1 MDPSADQRHSSLRP
15 LHSGPQVR
23 TAPPHPPVGKSRGN
37 TTANASSAN
46 SSQPL
51 EQTSPEIDEQE
62 PFMQSLLPPSH
73 SEHPSEPSVSSQNR
87 YLRSYSDTTSRSTE
101 SYHRGTHVGKD
112 SEPAGS
118 SNLDADSTSSK
129 RWAQRQTTAISTL
142 RRYPT
147 RRIKLVKGT
156 VLSVDYP
163 VPSAIRNAIEP
174 KYRDLEEGQSEEF
187 THMRCKSLSEGALV
201 FMPS

>member
-1 MDPSADQRHSSLRP
+1 
-15 LHSGPQVR
+15 V
-23 TAPPHPPVGKSRGN
+23 
-37 TTANASSAN
+37 
-46 SSQPL
+46 

-62 PFMQSLLPPSH
+62 PFMQTLLPPN
-73 SEHPSEPSVSSQNR
+73 PSDHLSDPGVSSQNR
-87 YLRSYSDTTSRSTE
+87 YLPSYSDTTSRSTG
-101 SYHRGTHVGKD
+101 SYYGRVHGGRD
-112 SEPAGS
+112 SELAES
-118 SNLDADSTSSK
+118 INLDTDSTSSK
-129 RWAQRQTTAISTL
+129 RWAQRQTPALSTL

-187 THMRCKSLSEGALV
+187 THMRCESMILSMFDLVIGVALIGADRHCCN
-201 FMPS
+201 MRP

>member
-1 MDPSADQRHSSLRP
+1 M
-15 LHSGPQVR
+15 
-23 TAPPHPPVGKSRGN
+23 RGELTVPN
-37 TTANASSAN
+37 F
-46 SSQPL
+46 L

-73 SEHPSEPSVSSQNR
+73 SERPSNPSVSTQNR
-87 YLRSYSDTTSRSTE
+87 YLPSYSDTTSRSTG
-101 SYHRGTHVGKD
+101 SYYGGTHVRQD
-112 SEPAGS
+112 SEPAES
-118 SNLDADSTSSK
+118 INLDADSTSSK
-129 RWAQRQTTAISTL
+129 RWAQRQAPAMSTL

-163 VPSAIRNAIEP
+163 VPSAIRNSIEP

-187 THMRCKSLSEGALV
+187 THMRCKSFSEADAI